1 MNRIVAL
8 VRWFCRQ
15 LSFDELLTA
24 TVIILEVLNHDRPD
38 ILCKDAFRQ
47 AHPNYRKYAV
57 DPNPPLTE
65 CPAPKQSQPSAD
77 WKTLLVQYRQRTDK
91 DLPPVHRRHGANA
104 VPSSTRCPH
113 CNAPASYLYFNDGK
127 KNTPNSSVK
136 SACPS
141 LSLRLTADQAII
153 PYFGV
158 PTVAPPCIAG
168 KTLLSSQSTSA
179 QTTVAPLS
187 SQPVSNSM
195 PKNASF
201 KLKNPASSNSVTSTA
216 STTSTLNPLSPPHPR
231 PTTSAV
237 LTASKALP
245 TPLALSSRSVFLMA

>member
-1 MNRIVAL
+1 MIALTFFAETLSVRRIPTIASTLSIPIRLSPNARLQSKANRPLTGKHCSPSIANEPVRTCLPSTGAMAPTLSLLQRIVH
-8 VRWFCRQ
+8 
-15 LSFDELLTA
+15 TA
-24 TVIILEVLNHDRPD
+24 TLLPRTST
-38 ILCKDAFRQ
+38 
-47 AHPNYRKYAV
+47 
-57 DPNPPLTE
+57 LTT
-65 CPAPKQSQPSAD
+65 A
-77 WKTLLVQYRQRTDK
+77 
-91 DLPPVHRRHGANA
+91 
-104 VPSSTRCPH
+104 
-113 CNAPASYLYFNDGK
+113 
-127 KNTPNSSVK
+127 KNTPNSFVK

-158 PTVAPPCIAG
+158 HTVAPPCIAG

-216 STTSTLNPLSPPHPR
+216 STTTTLNPLSPLHPR

-237 LTASKALP
+237 LTASKTLP